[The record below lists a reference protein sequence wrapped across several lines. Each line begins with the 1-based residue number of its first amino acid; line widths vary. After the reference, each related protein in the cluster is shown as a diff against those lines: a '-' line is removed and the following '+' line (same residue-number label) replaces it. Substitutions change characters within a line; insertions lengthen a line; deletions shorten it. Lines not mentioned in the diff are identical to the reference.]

1 MAASVPAGRIKQDS
15 DMETIR
21 YLLEDGQDIS
31 AMTWGEDETNAIHVA
46 AANEYATTPDLIDT
60 LPYRGFRLSNNMPR
74 ELPPPRDCCKPRQ
87 KVPKSLLGIMRNGF
101 YYHRNLR
108 YVEKD

>member
-31 AMTWGEDETNAIHVA
+31 AMTWGEDETNALHVA
-46 AANEYATTPDLIDT
+46 AANECNDAGSHRHHSRNWENSEGYLFITQLKDPT
-60 LPYRGFRLSNNMPR
+60 LLQS
-74 ELPPPRDCCKPRQ
+74 
-87 KVPKSLLGIMRNGF
+87 IM
-101 YYHRNLR
+101 L
-108 YVEKD
+108 VV